1 MAARRAPN
9 PSKGSRSQLLPWAIA
24 GVAAVALIAVLVTG
38 QGNGPRHPDPRPNAR
53 DAAAGVMPA
62 SFFASNPRI
71 MRAYQ
76 IAREIP
82 ETLDGLYCYCEC
94 KEHLGHRSLL
104 TCYNSQHGAGCDVC
118 IAEAEQAYDM
128 VKQGRALADI
138 RTAIDLANAR

>member
-1 MAARRAPN
+1 MAAKRPA
-9 PSKGSRSQLLPWAIA
+9 PSKGGRSQVLPWAIA
-24 GVAAVALIAVLVTG
+24 GVAGVSLIAVLVTG
-38 QGNGPRHPDPRPNAR
+38 RTSAPRHPDPRPNAQE
-53 DAAAGVMPA
+53 AAAAVMPP
-62 SFFASNPRI
+62 SFFASDPRV

-76 IAREIP
+76 VAREIP
-82 ETLDGLYCYCEC
+82 DMLDGLYCYCEC

-118 IAEAEQAYDM
+118 IGEAEMAYDM